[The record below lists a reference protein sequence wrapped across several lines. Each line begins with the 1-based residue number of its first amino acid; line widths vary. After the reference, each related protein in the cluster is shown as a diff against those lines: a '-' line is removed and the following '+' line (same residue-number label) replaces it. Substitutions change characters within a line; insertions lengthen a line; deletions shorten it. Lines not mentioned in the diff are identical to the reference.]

1 MSNST
6 TYDQLIFKASH
17 NSYDRNEPLG
27 EQLTFHPNDPS
38 KCGCLG
44 VELDIW
50 RHTSPYV
57 PYEQMDK
64 GFFTVAHVTP
74 GSTTLAS
81 YFDQILAW
89 NKNNPG
95 HYPVLVTLDIKSS
108 LGGFDGFQDEIDT
121 YLKLYFGEALIFKPN
136 KLLYDD
142 QLTLCENVIKH
153 GWPTIDSAEMA
164 GKFIFCLSGNKDWKK
179 EYANTNLPVRYCFS
193 DENKSDSDPNVVP
206 PTTGNI
212 VFFNF
217 GISNSNRGV
226 WMNTIPPFAPKHLI
240 TRTYVS
246 NDETI
251 WNNCIKANVSAIATD
266 KLSGHSW
273 CKVSNTAP
281 YALKTPSF
289 DKRSLKNKANNEYR
303 TSNATEMQAVYAS
316 PRCTFI
322 FEPLLV
328 GNEPVF
334 ALRNA
339 ENSQYLDCTI
349 SSMSTKV
356 IDDCQ
361 KWRLITVNADK
372 HEYYIQNVK
381 NNEYMTK
388 RASKLSG
395 SAGSD
400 EVYIIEQ
407 R

>member
-1 MSNST
+1 MSTT
-6 TYDQLIFKASH
+6 TYDQMIFKASH
-17 NSYDRNEPLG
+17 NSYDHKETLDQ
-27 EQLTFHPNDPS
+27 QLTFYPTDPS

-44 VELDIW
+44 LELDIW
-50 RHTSPYV
+50 RHTGSYV
-57 PYEQMDK
+57 PYEVMGK
-64 GFFTVAHVTP
+64 EFFTVAHLTP
-74 GSTTLAS
+74 GSITLSS
-81 YFDQILAW
+81 YFDQILKWHEA
-89 NKNNPG
+89 NPG
-95 HYPVLVTLDIKSS
+95 HYPVLVTMDIKSK
-108 LGGFDGFQDEIDT
+108 LGGFDNFDLEIDT
-121 YLKLYFGEALIFKPN
+121 YLKLYFGEDLIFKPN
-136 KLLYDD
+136 QLLYDSE
-142 QLTLCENVIKH
+142 LSLCENVIAT
-153 GWPTIDSAEMA
+153 GWPSIDSAELK

-179 EYANTNLPVRYCFS
+179 EYALTDLPARYCFS
-193 DENKSDSDPNVVP
+193 DEDKSDSDPNVVP

-217 GISNSNRGV
+217 GISNGNRGI

-266 KLSGHSW
+266 KISNHSW
-273 CKVSNTAP
+273 CKVSNSAP
-281 YALKTPSF
+281 YAPKTETF

-303 TSNATEMQAVYAS
+303 TSDATKMQAVYES

-322 FEPLLV
+322 FEPYTV
-328 GNEPVF
+328 KNEVVY

-339 ENSQYLDCTI
+339 QNSEYLDCTI
-349 SSMSTKV
+349 TSMSTKV
-356 IDDCQ
+356 EDNCQ

-381 NNEYMTK
+381 NSEYMTK

-395 SAGSD
+395 SAGND